1 MKWRIEMTETVLVT
15 GGTGF
20 VAGWCIVD
28 LLQRGYAVRTTVRDA
43 AKERAVRAAVS
54 SEFDPGDRLTCH
66 VADLMSD
73 DGWDAAVAGCDYV
86 LHVASPMG
94 TGNPKDPDELIV
106 PARSGA
112 VRVLAAA
119 TRAEV
124 KRVVLTSS
132 CAAATPSAK
141 DTADALDET
150 VWTDTDDTKLDA
162 YRKSKAIAERAAWQ
176 FMADNPGPTTLTTVL
191 PGAIF
196 GPVLS
201 AAGLG
206 SVQVIGRMLQGRMPG
221 SPRIGL
227 EVVDVRDVADLH
239 IRAMTSQAAAGERF
253 IAVNEFLWMADVAR
267 ELRAKLGASASKV
280 PTRTLPDIAL
290 RAMSVFDPSVRAI
303 TPMLGRKFA
312 HTSAKAQRE
321 LGWRPRPAG
330 TTVVDCAESLIAR
343 NAL

>member
-1 MKWRIEMTETVLVT
+1 VLVT
-15 GGTGF
+15 GGSGF

-28 LLQRGYAVRTTVRDA
+28 LLQRGYAVRTTVRAA
-43 AKERAVRAAVS
+43 AKEQAVRAAVAG
-54 SEFDPGDRLTCH
+54 EFDPGDRLTCH
-66 VADLMSD
+66 VADLTSD

-106 PARSGA
+106 PARDG
-112 VRVLAAA
+112 VLRVLAAA
-119 TRAEV
+119 ARAEV

-141 DTADALDET
+141 STVSVLDET
-150 VWTDTDDTKLDA
+150 VWTDADDAKLDA
-162 YRKSKAIAERAAWQ
+162 YRKSKAVAERAAWR
-176 FMADNPGPTTLTTVL
+176 FMADNAGPTTLTTVL

-201 AAGLG
+201 ADNLG

-221 SPRIGL
+221 TPRIGL
-227 EVVDVRDVADLH
+227 EIVDVRDVADLH

-253 IAVNEFLWMADVAR
+253 IAVNEFMWMADVAR
-267 ELRAKLGASASKV
+267 ELRSKLGAAASKV
-280 PTRTLPDIAL
+280 PTRALPDIAL

-303 TPMLGRKFA
+303 TPMLGRKFV
-312 HTSAKAQRE
+312 HTSTKAQHV

-343 NAL
+343 NAG